1 MEDTPPKRLK
11 IAEINSPRYLE
22 EFIEVE
28 EIASGSFGT
37 VKIARNRLDGMLYA
51 IKVTRHQ
58 IYGNTHKEKV
68 ALNEVFAHAALINH
82 KHVVRYH
89 NSWVENGRVYIQNE
103 YCEGG
108 SLACKIQELKNSG
121 QCFSEPELKRILLH
135 IAKGLQYIHAKKLV
149 HLDIKP
155 ENILISLDDTMNSPL
170 RKEFEAELGLE
181 NHSSSNAASAVTPGG
196 EANASK
202 TKGGLFSGNDS
213 TDSGNHSGSNRN
225 VRKTENSLSRSSSSS
240 GSPLDE
246 RLSFKIG
253 DLGHVS
259 QIHGGPVPE
268 EGDCRYM
275 APELLAM
282 DINRELLTKSDI
294 FSLGLT
300 LFEAASLKEL
310 PKNSIEDPEYENL
323 KAGQIPYLEN
333 YSKDFNALLKVC
345 NKQIE
350 KND

>member
-1 MEDTPPKRLK
+1 M
-11 IAEINSPRYLE
+11 
-22 EFIEVE
+22 
-28 EIASGSFGT
+28 
-37 VKIARNRLDGMLYA
+37 
-51 IKVTRHQ
+51 
-58 IYGNTHKEKV
+58 
-68 ALNEVFAHAALINH
+68 
-82 KHVVRYH
+82 
-89 NSWVENGRVYIQNE
+89 
-103 YCEGG
+103 
-108 SLACKIQELKNSG
+108 
-121 QCFSEPELKRILLH
+121 
-135 IAKGLQYIHAKKLV
+135 
-149 HLDIKP
+149 
-155 ENILISLDDTMNSPL
+155 
-170 RKEFEAELGLE
+170 
-181 NHSSSNAASAVTPGG
+181 
-196 EANASK
+196 
-202 TKGGLFSGNDS
+202 
-213 TDSGNHSGSNRN
+213 
-225 VRKTENSLSRSSSSS
+225 SRSSSGS

-333 YSKDFNALLKVC
+333 YSKDFNALLKVITIKALLEIALNYNSSPC
-345 NKQIE
+345 HFIFSK
-350 KND
+350 KFNDFFPFLLGYGKSRSFG